1 MDFDESDFYG
11 DDEIVADLESRVT
24 SFDVSQWWEEGN
36 AAAVSTSMMDRKVKK
51 EPLDSTKLHNPYAGV
66 PYAWQ
71 LTETVDAFLDRLPPE
86 TTEHGEQL
94 PWIFVCNPYIR
105 RKDRFNA
112 QNQRSRG
119 NEDEAPEEEGSRL
132 DTLIE
137 GGSERLEILLNYKQG
152 LERTNKSKALQ
163 AKLLRQEQEDTTRD
177 IMGLAHMCKIKAG
190 KASAHQGLR
199 PKDVNEVWSVIARA
213 TANNELGIAA
223 KVAPWNP
230 YTDPTGR
237 KDRIV
242 CVYTADFSNMADVTR
257 ILRRLRELKLVEAMG
272 RPIYYKPDA
281 FTYLGIAHGNHWG
294 LKASI
299 YSSRDMLS

>member
-1 MDFDESDFYG
+1 
-11 DDEIVADLESRVT
+11 
-24 SFDVSQWWEEGN
+24 
-36 AAAVSTSMMDRKVKK
+36 MMDRKVKK

-71 LTETVDAFLDRLPPE
+71 LTETVNAFLDRLPPE
-86 TTEHGEQL
+86 TTEHSEQL

-152 LERTNKSKALQ
+152 LEKTNKSKALQ

-190 KASAHQGLR
+190 KWMLFCQ

-242 CVYTADFSNMADVTR
+242 CVYTADFSDMADVTR
-257 ILRRLRELKLVEAMG
+257 VLRRLRELKLVEAMG

-299 YSSRDMLS
+299 YGSRDMLS

>member
-1 MDFDESDFYG
+1 MDSDESDFYG

-24 SFDVSQWWEEGN
+24 SFDVSQWWEERN
-36 AAAVSTSMMDRKVKK
+36 AAAASISVMDRKVKK

-71 LTETVDAFLDRLPPE
+71 LTETVNDFLDRLPPE
-86 TTEHGEQL
+86 TTEHSERL

-137 GGSERLEILLNYKQG
+137 GGSERLEILLNYKLG
-152 LERTNKSKALQ
+152 LEKTNKSKTVQ
-163 AKLLRQEQEDTTRD
+163 AKLLRQEQEDATRD

-190 KASAHQGLR
+190 KWMLFCQ
-199 PKDVNEVWSVIARA
+199 PKDVNEVWNVIASA

-242 CVYTADFSNMADVTR
+242 CVYTADFSDMADVTR
-257 ILRRLRELKLVEAMG
+257 VLRRLRELKLVEAMG

-281 FTYLGIAHGNHWG
+281 FTYLGIASGNHWG

-299 YSSRDMLS
+299 YSSRDVLS